1 MSNAFPMQVF
11 ALKRHHGQG
20 IHVGFLD
27 LRELVIQGERL
38 DQMLCLSKMNS
49 KALERQDDGWE
60 VKKQERGGG
69 KKTSTN
75 LRKEYGIRAM
85 LYHRMYS
92 R

>member
-1 MSNAFPMQVF
+1 MM
-11 ALKRHHGQG
+11 
-20 IHVGFLD
+20 
-27 LRELVIQGERL
+27 
-38 DQMLCLSKMNS
+38 
-49 KALERQDDGWE
+49 DGE